1 MMISGKILLEK
12 AKNKNFREGE
22 VKVIICEK
30 QMIIKK
36 YKGVLL

>member
-1 MMISGKILLEK
+1 MKPEGLEGGAERRSAQGGK
-12 AKNKNFREGE
+12 G
-22 VKVIICEK
+22 KVIICEK

>member
-1 MMISGKILLEK
+1 MLDKPQRKECLKGKD
-12 AKNKNFREGE
+12 
-22 VKVIICEK
+22 KVIICEK